1 MQGAENS
8 GNGVNGCLQG
18 GTGDG
23 KGSLKNTKD
32 SIFVRHQGAE
42 GSKRRKTESACP
54 RALPQ
59 QVLDLINKC
68 NKISK
73 PHEKHFY

>member
-1 MQGAENS
+1 MVVGLHGITVQGAEKS

-23 KGSLKNTKD
+23 KGSLENPKD

-54 RALPQ
+54 SALPQ
-59 QVLDLINKC
+59 
-68 NKISK
+68 
-73 PHEKHFY
+73 